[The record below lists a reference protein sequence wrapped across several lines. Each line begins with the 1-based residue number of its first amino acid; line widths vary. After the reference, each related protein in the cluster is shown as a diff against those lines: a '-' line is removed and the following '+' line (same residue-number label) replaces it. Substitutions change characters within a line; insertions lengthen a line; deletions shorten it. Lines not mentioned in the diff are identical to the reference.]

1 MKAAAVPPKANSKLD
16 QLRLL
21 ADETGRLVVVAI
33 DHRGNLR
40 TALSDAAG
48 REVGGDELTAF
59 KCAVVRK
66 LSAGC
71 SAALLDPEYGLAAA
85 QLRAPNC
92 GLLLAYEK
100 SGYDNTRPGRRP
112 DLLTNQSVLR
122 LQECGAQAIK
132 ILLHYSGLENSLVN
146 EEKKAFVERV
156 GAECQAHQLPFFL
169 EIITYDPIGDLSP
182 MGLARRRPTLVG
194 GAVAEF
200 SQPRYRV
207 DVLKLELPVSAKLLK
222 GASGNGSE
230 GLSRAEALRQTREAL
245 APARQPVVF
254 LSGGVGVG
262 EFISGIE
269 LAAESGVSFH
279 GALCGRAIWNGGIG
293 AYSQS
298 GGRDGAEARLERWL
312 SEEGAAN
319 LDEVRNCVA
328 RYATP
333 LPASAT

>member
-1 MKAAAVPPKANSKLD
+1 MKAGTVLPKANSKLD

-21 ADETGRLVVVAI
+21 ADDTGRFVVVAI

-48 REVGGDELTAF
+48 RDVGADELTEF
-59 KCAVVRK
+59 KRGVVRK

-71 SAALLDPEYGLAAA
+71 SAMLLDPEYGLAAA
-85 QLRAPNC
+85 PLRAPDC

-122 LQECGAQAIK
+122 LQEAGAQAIK
-132 ILLHYSGLENSLVN
+132 ILLHFSGMEDLSCN

-156 GAECQAHQLPFFL
+156 GAECLAQQLPFFL
-169 EIITYDPIGDLSP
+169 EIITYDPTGRLSL
-182 MGLARRRPTLVG
+182 MEFARRRPTLIG
-194 GAVAEF
+194 GAVSEF

-222 GASGNGSE
+222 GDSGHGFE
-230 GLSRAEALRQTREAL
+230 ALPHAEALRQTREAL
-245 APARQPVVF
+245 ASARQPVVF

-262 EFISGIE
+262 EFIAGIE

-279 GALCGRAIWNGGIG
+279 GALCGRAIWNGGVE
-293 AYSQS
+293 AYSQA
-298 GGRDGAEARLERWL
+298 GGRNGAEARLERWL

-319 LDEVRNCVA
+319 LAAVRDCVA
-328 RYATP
+328 RYAAP
-333 LPASAT
+333 LPPA

>member
-1 MKAAAVPPKANSKLD
+1 MKAETVPPTTNSKLD

-21 ADETGRLVVVAI
+21 ADGTGRFVMVAV

-40 TALSDAAG
+40 TALSDAAA
-48 REVGGDELTAF
+48 RDVGADELTEF

-71 SAALLDPEYGLAAA
+71 SAALLDPEYGMAAA

-112 DLLTNQSVLR
+112 DLLTHQSVLR
-122 LQECGAQAIK
+122 LREAGAQAIK
-132 ILLHYSGLENSLVN
+132 ILLHFSGMEDSSVN

-156 GAECQAHQLPFFL
+156 GAECQAHQIPFFL
-169 EIITYDPIGDLSP
+169 EIITYDPTGGLLP
-182 MGLARRRPTLVG
+182 MELARRRPTLIG
-194 GAVAEF
+194 GAVTEF
-200 SQPRYRV
+200 TQARYGV

-222 GASGNGSE
+222 AASGNGSE
-230 GLSRAEALRQTREAL
+230 GMSHAEALRQTREAL
-245 APARQPVVF
+245 ASARQPVVF

-262 EFISGIE
+262 EFVAGIE
-269 LAAESGVSFH
+269 LAAESGVPFH
-279 GALCGRAIWNGGIG
+279 GALCGRAIWNGGIA
-293 AYSQS
+293 AYSQA

-312 SEEGAAN
+312 SGEGAAN
-319 LDEVRNCVA
+319 LAAVRNCVA
-328 RYATP
+328 RHAAP
-333 LPASAT
+333 LPPV

>member
-1 MKAAAVPPKANSKLD
+1 MNAGTIPPTATSKLN

-21 ADETGRLVVVAI
+21 ADATGRLVVIAI

-40 TALSDAAG
+40 TALSEAAR
-48 REVGGDELTAF
+48 REVADDELTSF
-59 KCAVVRK
+59 KRAVVHK

-85 QLRAPNC
+85 HLRAPNC

-122 LQECGAQAIK
+122 LREAGAQAIK
-132 ILLHYSGLENSLVN
+132 ILLHFSGPENSLIN

-156 GAECQAHQLPFFL
+156 GAECQAHQIPFFL
-169 EIITYDPIGDLSP
+169 EIITYDPTGGLSP
-182 MGLARRRPTLVG
+182 MELAHRRPILIG

-200 SQPRYRV
+200 SQPRYAV
-207 DVLKLELPVSAKLLK
+207 DVLKLELPVSAKLLQ
-222 GASGNGSE
+222 GATGNGSE
-230 GLSRAEALRQTREAL
+230 RFSHAEALRQIREAL
-245 APARQPVVF
+245 ALARQPVVF

-262 EFISGIE
+262 EFIAGIE
-269 LAAESGVSFH
+269 LAAESGVPFH
-279 GALCGRAIWNGGIG
+279 GALCGRAIWNGGVA
-293 AYSQS
+293 AYSQA
-298 GGRDGAEARLERWL
+298 GGKDGAEARLERWL

-319 LDEVRNCVA
+319 LAAVRDCVT
-328 RYATP
+328 RHATP
-333 LPASAT
+333 LPSA